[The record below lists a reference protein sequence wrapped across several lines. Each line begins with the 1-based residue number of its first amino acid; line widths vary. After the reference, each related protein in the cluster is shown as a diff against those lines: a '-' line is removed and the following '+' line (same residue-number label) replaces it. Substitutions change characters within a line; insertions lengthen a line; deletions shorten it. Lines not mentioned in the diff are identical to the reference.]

1 MHCCLSTF
9 WPSVTT
15 IHLFGTEQWV
25 ATPFRQLQK
34 DLESLKT
41 AILDDIVEARCH
53 GNRPYSSYQ
62 IFLKNSLD
70 TQLSD
75 DIANARVYLIS
86 ALL

>member
-9 WPSVTT
+9 WPSFTS

-41 AILDDIVEARCH
+41 AILDDIIEARCH
-53 GNRPYSSYQ
+53 GNRPHSSYQ
-62 IFLKNSLD
+62 IALKSSLD
-70 TQLSD
+70 AQLSD
-75 DIANARVYLIS
+75 GIATARVYLIS
-86 ALL
+86 VLL